1 MRSERFG
8 RRALL
13 AALAVGLSA
22 VLAACG
28 AGSGST
34 PAAPPVATASGS
46 AAAGTAPVGTVVM
59 VIRHGEKP
67 DGGDPGVDAQGRK
80 DDSSLTAAGWQR
92 ANLLADLLDPASGG
106 VRPGLARPMAIFAAG
121 ANDDGEGKRPRET
134 VAPLARR
141 LGVTQNNDYG
151 KGDEEALVERVIAG
165 PGPALICWQHGELPA
180 IAAAFPDVTPTP
192 PGDWPNDRFDVIWT
206 FTRTADGWH
215 FAQQPELLLPHDQDS
230 VID

>member
-1 MRSERFG
+1 MRSESGRHA

-13 AALAVGLSA
+13 AAVAVAVGLSA

-34 PAAPPVATASGS
+34 RGA
-46 AAAGTAPVGTVVM
+46 
-59 VIRHGEKP
+59 
-67 DGGDPGVDAQGRK
+67 PGV
-80 DDSSLTAAGWQR
+80 T
-92 ANLLADLLDPASGG
+92 
-106 VRPGLARPMAIFAAG
+106 
-121 ANDDGEGKRPRET
+121 
-134 VAPLARR
+134 
-141 LGVTQNNDYG
+141 
-151 KGDEEALVERVIAG
+151 
-165 PGPALICWQHGELPA
+165 LP
-180 IAAAFPDVTPTP
+180 P